1 MRCQTLLPAVSHEPL
16 VISHCKAVVNSLMI
30 SCFTSCI
37 DGCDPVSAAID
48 VTPRSVS
55 IFQVGVWTRP
65 TFKVFP
71 YRQEKSRVALMP
83 ISQSAFARQRADA
96 KSAP

>member
-1 MRCQTLLPAVSHEPL
+1 
-16 VISHCKAVVNSLMI
+16 MI
-30 SCFTSCI
+30 IFSFWKWEI
-37 DGCDPVSAAID
+37 AAS
-48 VTPRSVS
+48 RSVS
-55 IFQVGVWTRP
+55 IFKVGVWTRP